1 MRKRQLGKY
10 GPEVPVICL
19 GAWPIGGGM
28 GELTE
33 KQIIDTVHASL
44 DCGVTF
50 IDTAEAYRTSEAALG
65 RALVGKREK
74 VFLATKLSGD
84 DHSLEHMNKAI
95 ENSLRALRTDY
106 VDLYQL
112 HRASPE
118 YPIEQTMGGLLRL
131 KEQGKI
137 RYIGVSNFSAE
148 QHAEA
153 LQYGHVD
160 SSQPMY
166 SMLVR
171 TTEEAVLPFCK
182 ENGIGVINHSTLAKG
197 LLTGKYA
204 PDQKFAEDDERSWMA
219 GFQGER
225 FSRAL
230 SVVEKLKKWAEEKGH
245 SIVHLAVA
253 WVLANPVITSCIVGA
268 KTPEQAIQNAEAINW
283 VLTPEDLQELDQI
296 QGDFRILNLH
306 H

>member
-1 MRKRQLGKY
+1 MRTKQLGKY

-19 GAWPIGGGM
+19 GAWPLGGGM
-28 GELTE
+28 GELPDP
-33 KQIIDTVHASL
+33 QVIDTVHAAL

-50 IDTAEAYRTSEAALG
+50 IDTAEGYRTSESVLGKALAG
-65 RALVGKREK
+65 RRDK

-84 DHSLEHMNKAI
+84 HSLEHMNEAI
-95 ENSLRALRTDY
+95 ESSLRALCTDY
-106 VDLYQL
+106 IDLYQL
-112 HRASPE
+112 HSPKPE
-118 YPIEQTMGGLLRL
+118 YPIEDTMGGLLRL

-153 LQYGHVD
+153 LPYGHVD

-171 TTEEAVLPFCK
+171 TAEEAVLPFCQA
-182 ENGIGVINHSTLAKG
+182 NGIGVIVHSPLAKG

-204 PDQKFAEDDERSWMA
+204 PDHTFPDGDERSWMA

-225 FSRAL
+225 FAAAL
-230 SVVEKLKKWAEEKGH
+230 RTADKLKAWAESQGH
-245 SIVHLAVA
+245 SLFELAIA
-253 WVLANPVITSCIVGA
+253 WTLANSAVTSCIAGA
-268 KTPEQAIQNAEAINW
+268 KTPEQAIQNAAAADWILTQEA
-283 VLTPEDLQELDQI
+283 LEELDQI
-296 QGDFRILNLH
+296 QGDFRVLNLH

>member
-1 MRKRQLGKY
+1 MGDL
-10 GPEVPVICL
+10 PETQV
-19 GAWPIGGGM
+19 
-28 GELTE
+28 
-33 KQIIDTVHASL
+33 IDTVHAAL

-50 IDTAEAYRTSEAALG
+50 IDTAEAYRTSEAVLG
-65 RALVGKREK
+65 KALVGKREK

-84 DHSLEHMNKAI
+84 HSPEHMNRAI

-112 HRASPE
+112 HGPKPE

-166 SMLVR
+166 NMLIR
-171 TTEEAVLPFCK
+171 TAGEAVLPFCK
-182 ENGIGVINHSTLAKG
+182 EHRIGVIVHSPLAKG
-197 LLTGKYA
+197 LLTGKYTL
-204 PDQKFAEDDERSWMA
+204 DHKFAEDDERSWMA
-219 GFQGER
+219 GFQGGR
-225 FSRAL
+225 FASAL
-230 SVVEKLKKWAEEKGH
+230 NVANELKAWAEGKGH
-245 SIVHLAVA
+245 SLVDLAIA
-253 WVLANPVITSCIVGA
+253 WVLANPAVTSAIVGA
-268 KTPEQAIQNAEAINW
+268 KTPEQAVQNAEAANW
-283 VLTPEDLQELDQI
+283 FLTPEDLQEIDQI
-296 QGDFRILNLH
+296 HGDYRILYLH
-306 H
+306 R

>member
-1 MRKRQLGKY
+1 MRTKQLGKF

-19 GAWPIGGGM
+19 GAWPLGGGM
-28 GELTE
+28 GVLPD
-33 KQIIDTVHASL
+33 KQVIDTVHAAL

-50 IDTAEAYRTSEAALG
+50 IDTAEGYRTSESVLG
-65 RALVGKREK
+65 KALVGKRDK
-74 VFLATKLSGD
+74 VILATKLSGD
-84 DHSLEHMNKAI
+84 HSLEHMNRAI
-95 ENSLRALRTDY
+95 ENSLRALGTDY
-106 VDLYQL
+106 IDLYQL
-112 HRASPE
+112 HAPKPE

-171 TTEEAVLPFCK
+171 TAGEAVLPFCDSH
-182 ENGIGVINHSTLAKG
+182 GIGVIVHSPLAKG
-197 LLTGKYA
+197 LLTGKYN
-204 PDQKFAEDDERSWMA
+204 PDHKFPEDDERSWMA
-219 GFQGER
+219 SFQGKR
-225 FSRAL
+225 FTTAL
-230 SVVEKLKKWAEEKGH
+230 RVADELKTWATAQGHNLVELA
-245 SIVHLAVA
+245 IV
-253 WVLANPVITSCIVGA
+253 WTLANTAVTSCIVGA
-268 KTPEQAIQNAEAINW
+268 KTPEQVINNAKAAQW
-283 VLTPEDLQELDQI
+283 VLTAEDLRVIDQI

>member
-1 MRKRQLGKY
+1 MKSRKLGKH

-19 GAWPIGGGM
+19 GAWPLGGGM
-28 GELTE
+28 GQLPE
-33 KQIIDTVHASL
+33 KQIINTVHAAL
-44 DCGVTF
+44 DCGMTF
-50 IDTAEAYRTSEAALG
+50 IDTAEGYKTSEAVLG
-65 RALVGKREK
+65 KALVGKREN

-84 DHSLEHMNKAI
+84 HSLEHMNAAI
-95 ENSLRALRTDY
+95 ESSLRALRTDY

-112 HRASPE
+112 HGPRPE

-148 QHAEA
+148 QHVEA
-153 LQYGHVD
+153 LKYSHLD

-166 SMLVR
+166 SILVR
-171 TTEEAVLPFCK
+171 TAEEAVLPFCR
-182 ENGIGVINHSTLAKG
+182 EHGIGVIVHSPLAKG

-204 PDQKFAEDDERSWMA
+204 ADHQFAQDDERSRMA

-225 FSRAL
+225 FASAVQ
-230 SVVEKLKKWAEEKGH
+230 VVTGLKAWAEGKGH
-245 SIVHLAVA
+245 SLADLAIA
-253 WVLANPVITSCIVGA
+253 WVLSNDAVTSAIVGA
-268 KTPEQAIQNAEAINW
+268 KTADQVRQNAKAADW
-283 VLTPEDLQELDQI
+283 VLTPEELKEIDRI